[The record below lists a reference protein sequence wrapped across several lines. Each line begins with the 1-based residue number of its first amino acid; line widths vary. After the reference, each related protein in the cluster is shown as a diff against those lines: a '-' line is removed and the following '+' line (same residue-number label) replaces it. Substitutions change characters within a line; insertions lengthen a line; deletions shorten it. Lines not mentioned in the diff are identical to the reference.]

1 MCILD
6 LQRGESINGAGR
18 WMMMFEGGKVVLSVK
33 VKTVEER
40 DVSFSTRS
48 SLICNN
54 NVSIRMA

>member
-1 MCILD
+1 
-6 LQRGESINGAGR
+6 
-18 WMMMFEGGKVVLSVK
+18 MMMFEGGKVVLSVK

-54 NVSIRMA
+54 VSIRMA

>member
-1 MCILD
+1 MD
-6 LQRGESINGAGR
+6 DDVWGR
-18 WMMMFEGGKVVLSVK
+18 GGKVSSVK

-54 NVSIRMA
+54 VSIRIP